1 MKKEPNVFLQHILEN
16 ISRIESFSE
25 GLTKEKLEKD
35 DRTQYAIIRA
45 IEIIGEAIKNLPQEL
60 TEKHPEIP
68 WKDIAG
74 TRDKI
79 IHQYFDIDL
88 DTVWDTLQ
96 KDIPDLKN
104 KIQKLIKNSQ

>member
-104 KIQKLIKNSQ
+104 KIQKLIKNS